1 MEKWMMAA
9 KKADFNQIGQ
19 TYHVSPILA
28 RIMVNRGLKTDEE
41 YDIYNLSIGIF
52 PQEIQNILTAFL
64 VILIALLA
72 FEAYGVIKGES

>member
-1 MEKWMMAA
+1 MEKLELIYQDAQNAVEMILNLFDTA
-9 KKADFNQIGQ
+9 KN
-19 TYHVSPILA
+19 
-28 RIMVNRGLKTDEE
+28 
-41 YDIYNLSIGIF
+41 IYNLSIGIF